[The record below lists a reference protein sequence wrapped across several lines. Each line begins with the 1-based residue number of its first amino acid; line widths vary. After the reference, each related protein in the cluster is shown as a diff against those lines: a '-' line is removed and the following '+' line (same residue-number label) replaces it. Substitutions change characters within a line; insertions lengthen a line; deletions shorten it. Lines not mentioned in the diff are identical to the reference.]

1 MKKMNSKKILSW
13 IAVIIW
19 MVFIFS
25 LSSQVAE
32 QSNQLSTG
40 ITEVIID
47 AVEKVAPN
55 ANFDIIKLN
64 NIIRNNAHFFTY
76 LILGLLVIN
85 AARIS
90 GIKDFKSLIL
100 AILICILYA
109 VSDEI
114 HQFFVPSRGAEL
126 KDLIIDSIGALFG
139 IGLYLLIFRI
149 IARRKTDNNQ
159 D

>member
-1 MKKMNSKKILSW
+1 MKKMNSKKMLSW